1 MFSVA
6 TVAST
11 QVLPL
16 LPGAVYA
23 QDGAEAK
30 ERVCE
35 NALGC
40 EIPKQLPPPKRVFK
54 DIFEEERELARQRD
68 EAAEKARAEA
78 RAGVLKLV
86 DLNFKEIKKGRDD
99 FKREIGEA
107 LIKVEANADDAS
119 AWDDV
124 RRMSRLYDTGLRKDG
139 MYPAA
144 DRMKKARV
152 DFDRKTSDELCKA
165 LNSSLKKLDASAKK
179 KDAAASRA
187 NFEEALASLESWFAL
202 QPTP

>member
-6 TVAST
+6 TVAGT

-16 LPGAVYA
+16 LPSAVYA
-23 QDGAEAK
+23 EEGAKAEEK
-30 ERVCE
+30 VCK

-40 EIPKQLPPPKRVFK
+40 EIPKQLPPPKKVYK
-54 DIFEEERELARQRD
+54 DIFEEERELAQQRD

-86 DLNFKEIKKGRDD
+86 DLNFKEIKKGRND

-107 LIKVEANADDAS
+107 LKKVEDNAEDAS

-124 RRMSRLYDTGLRKDG
+124 RRLSRLYDTGLRKDG

-144 DRMKKARV
+144 DRMKKSRI

-165 LNSSLKKLDASAKK
+165 LNSSLKKLDATAKK
-179 KDAAASRA
+179 KDAASSRA
-187 NFEEALASLESWFAL
+187 NFEEALSLLEAWFAL